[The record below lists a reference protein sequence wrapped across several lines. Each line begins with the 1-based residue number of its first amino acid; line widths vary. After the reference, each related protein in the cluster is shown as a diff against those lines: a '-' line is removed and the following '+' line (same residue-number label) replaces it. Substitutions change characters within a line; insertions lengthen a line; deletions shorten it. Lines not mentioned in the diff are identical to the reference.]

1 MTYKYFNR
9 HVLCISRHSHCI
21 SATTQLSG
29 SIRFF
34 FLNSVNLSKH
44 FVSFCR
50 NFESFHFS
58 LRPITSIAF
67 FISKLF
73 AVLLLRAIYSAG
85 FCQFCL
91 SVSSSLF
98 NMIIANALIGL
109 NRMIWVFCTSLLI
122 CSSQFWTDYSEI
134 TGCAQKF
141 GMH

>member
-1 MTYKYFNR
+1 M
-9 HVLCISRHSHCI
+9 LCISRHSHCI

-34 FLNSVNLSKH
+34 FFKFSQFIKTFRFILSQLWI
-44 FVSFCR
+44 VSF
-50 NFESFHFS
+50 
-58 LRPITSIAF
+58 
-67 FISKLF
+67 FIETDYINNLF
-73 AVLLLRAIYSAG
+73 YIQTVRCLLLRAIYSAG

-122 CSSQFWTDYSEI
+122 CSSQFRMDHSEI
-134 TGCAQKF
+134 TSCAQKF